1 MNPMHATSP
10 PLSAAP
16 QARRLADQAYATLK
30 SWLFAFSLMPGD
42 RLSETELASK
52 LAVSR
57 TPLREALH
65 RLQHEGL
72 VQTLPKAG
80 WIVAPLDFAR
90 IDQLYDFRI
99 LIERHAVSRLCALG
113 GAGLPVE
120 IDALEAIWACA
131 PGDRQTD
138 PRVVGELDEGFHASL
153 VATLRNDEILKS
165 HREITDR
172 IRIVRRLD
180 FTQPERVAATYD
192 EHARVLSA
200 VRAGRADL
208 AEGLIGAHIE
218 HSKRE
223 VRKITLEMLDR
234 ARVRSFPSPRS

>member
-1 MNPMHATSP
+1 MRAAITGP
-10 PLSAAP
+10 AP
-16 QARRLADQAYATLK
+16 QGQRLADLAYATLK

-42 RLSETELASK
+42 RLSETELAAK

-80 WIVAPLDFAR
+80 WIVAPLDFER

-99 LIERHAVSRLCALG
+99 LIERHAVARLCALG
-113 GAGLPVE
+113 GAGLPGEVA
-120 IDALEAIWACA
+120 ALEAVWACA

-138 PRVVGELDEGFHASL
+138 PRVVGELDERFHLSL
-153 VATLRNDEILKS
+153 VATLRNDEMIKA

-180 FTQPERVAATYD
+180 FTQRERIAATYD
-192 EHARVLSA
+192 EHARILSA
-200 VRAGRADL
+200 IRAGQ
-208 AEGLIGAHIE
+208 AEAAGELIGGHIAQ
-218 HSKRE
+218 SKRE
-223 VRKITLEMLDR
+223 VRQITLEMLDR
-234 ARVRSFPSPRS
+234 ARVRAFPSPRS